1 MRAVSVFPIF
11 RLKSSSPTA
20 PECGAK
26 RPGPGLQERHQGV
39 MVPGVFASRGRGLS
53 DIFREIDEELRKEN
67 LAKLWA
73 RHGRWVIVA
82 AVLLVVATAFGVGW
96 RQYREQRSAAEGAR
110 FAAALDLVRDGK
122 DKDAVDAFAAIGR
135 QSGAG
140 HAMLA
145 RMEEAA
151 LKARTGD
158 LTGALTIYDQLA
170 ADTSLDPVYRA
181 AATLLGAQ
189 AVLDKGDAKGAIQ
202 RLKSLTDGASPW
214 HPFAIELTAF
224 AQLKAGDSANARK
237 SFQQLADDPNAPPGA
252 RQRAAQMIAALG
264 P

>member
-1 MRAVSVFPIF
+1 M
-11 RLKSSSPTA
+11 
-20 PECGAK
+20 
-26 RPGPGLQERHQGV
+26 
-39 MVPGVFASRGRGLS
+39 S

-67 LAKLWA
+67 FAKLWA

-82 AVLLVVATAFGVGW
+82 AVLVVVATAVGVGW
-96 RQYREQRSAAEGAR
+96 RQYREQRSAAEGTR

-122 DKDAVDAFAAIGR
+122 DKDAVDAFAAIG
-135 QSGAG
+135 QQAGAG

-145 RMEEAA
+145 RLEEAA

-158 LTGALTIYDQLA
+158 AAGALAIYDRLA

-181 AATLLGAQ
+181 AATLLGART
-189 AVLDKGDAKGAIQ
+189 ALDKGDAAGAIQ
-202 RLKSLTDGASPW
+202 RLKPLTDGASPW
-214 HPFAIELTAF
+214 RPVAVELMAF
-224 AQLKAGDSANARK
+224 AQLKTGDNAGARK